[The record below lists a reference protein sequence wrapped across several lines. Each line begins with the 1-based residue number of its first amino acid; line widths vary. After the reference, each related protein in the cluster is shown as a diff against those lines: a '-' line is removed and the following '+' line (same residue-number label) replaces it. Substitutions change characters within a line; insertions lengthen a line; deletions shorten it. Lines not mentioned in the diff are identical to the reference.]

1 MATVVTMPKLGTT
14 MMSGV
19 ILKWLKK
26 EGERVEKGEP
36 LLEIQTD
43 KVNMEEEAYESGV
56 LLKILAPEGTEVPVN
71 QPIAV
76 IGVEGEDISSLLREI
91 SGEVPQAAKSATV
104 EAPSAEKEEP
114 VAVSAPAPGEGK
126 PRATPAARRLARE
139 YGVDLAAI
147 KGSGPRGRV
156 HKADVEEHLKR
167 AVPKPAEAPAAAAK
181 PTPQAPGKAIPLS
194 GIRGVIAKKMRES
207 VNTAPHYFVFMEID
221 MSEALKVRE
230 RINVKLPEEEKLSIN
245 TLLAKAAAVAISE
258 FPIFNSYVDGSNIV
272 LKEEINIGIAVA
284 IEEGIIVP
292 VIRNVDRKGLRDV
305 AREERELIAKARAKA
320 LKPEDYEGGSFTI
333 SNLGMFGVPRFT
345 AIINQPEVAILAVGK
360 VADKVVIENEEMV
373 VRPIMEVSLSS
384 DHRVIDGATAA
395 RFLNRLKEIMEDPMQ
410 MAL

>member
-1 MATVVTMPKLGTT
+1 
-14 MMSGV
+14 
-19 ILKWLKK
+19 
-26 EGERVEKGEP
+26 
-36 LLEIQTD
+36 
-43 KVNMEEEAYESGV
+43 
-56 LLKILAPEGTEVPVN
+56 
-71 QPIAV
+71 
-76 IGVEGEDISSLLREI
+76 
-91 SGEVPQAAKSATV
+91 
-104 EAPSAEKEEP
+104 
-114 VAVSAPAPGEGK
+114 
-126 PRATPAARRLARE
+126 
-139 YGVDLAAI
+139 
-147 KGSGPRGRV
+147 
-156 HKADVEEHLKR
+156 
-167 AVPKPAEAPAAAAK
+167 
-181 PTPQAPGKAIPLS
+181 
-194 GIRGVIAKKMRES
+194 
-207 VNTAPHYFVFMEID
+207 

-272 LKEEINIGIAVA
+272 LKDEINIGIAVA

-305 AREERELIAKARAKA
+305 AREERELIARARAKA

-360 VADKVVIENEEMV
+360 VADKVVVKDKGMIIC
-373 VRPIMEVSLSS
+373 PIMEVSLSS

>member
-1 MATVVTMPKLGTT
+1 
-14 MMSGV
+14 
-19 ILKWLKK
+19 
-26 EGERVEKGEP
+26 
-36 LLEIQTD
+36 
-43 KVNMEEEAYESGV
+43 
-56 LLKILAPEGTEVPVN
+56 TEVPVN

-104 EAPSAEKEEP
+104 EALSAEKEEP
-114 VAVSAPAPGEGK
+114 VDVSAPAPGEGK

-167 AVPKPAEAPAAAAK
+167 AVLKPVEAPAAAAK
-181 PTPQAPGKAIPLS
+181 PTPQAPGRVIPLS

-284 IEEGIIVP
+284 IEDGIIVP

-305 AREERELIAKARAKA
+305 AREERELIARARAKA

-410 MAL
+410 M